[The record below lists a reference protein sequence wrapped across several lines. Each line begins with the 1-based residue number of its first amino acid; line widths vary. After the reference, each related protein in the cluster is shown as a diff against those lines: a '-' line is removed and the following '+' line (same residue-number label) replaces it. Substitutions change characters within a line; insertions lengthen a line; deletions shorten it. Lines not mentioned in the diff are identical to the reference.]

1 MAGFLFHD
9 VIFGPV
15 RSRRLGLSLGIN
27 LLPAHSKYCSFN
39 CIYCECGWT
48 PEDLSDKPEFPS
60 RELVSQYLEYR
71 LQELVRENY
80 LPQAITF
87 AGNGEPTL
95 HPEFPGIV
103 DDTLVLRDKYAPE
116 TQVAVLSNASM
127 VHDPQVFNALVKLDA
142 NIQKLD
148 AGYEKLF
155 LLINSPVFPVRYSE
169 LTGNLKKF
177 NGQVIIQ
184 SLFLKGNVNGHLI
197 DNTGEDDVQAWLQQI
212 KEINPKLVMIY
223 PISRATPGG
232 TLEKIPIFEL
242 EKIAL
247 QVNRIGIET
256 KVYH

>member
-15 RSRRLGLSLGIN
+15 RSRRLGLSLGVN

-48 PEDLSDKPEFPS
+48 PENLSEKPEFPS
-60 RELVSQYLEYR
+60 RELVSQYLEQR
-71 LQELVRENY
+71 LLELIRENY

-103 DDTLVLRDKYAPE
+103 ADTLALRDRYTPE
-116 TQVAVLSNASM
+116 TEVAVLSNGSM
-127 VHDPQVFNALVKLDA
+127 VHDPRVFNALIRLDT

-155 LLINSPVFPVRYSE
+155 LQINNPVFPVRFSE

-184 SLFLKGNVNGHLI
+184 SMFLRGHHNGQVI
-197 DNTGEDDVQAWLQQI
+197 DNTLEEDVHAWLWQI

-223 PISRATPGG
+223 PISRATPAG
-232 TLEKIPIFEL
+232 TLEKITIFEL
-242 EKIAL
+242 EKIGV
-247 QVNRIGIET
+247 QVNKLGIEV
-256 KVYH
+256 KVYK

>member
-9 VIFGPV
+9 IIFGPV
-15 RSRRLGLSLGIN
+15 RSRRLGLSLGVN

-48 PEDLSDKPEFPS
+48 PEDLSEKPEFPL
-60 RELVSQYLEYR
+60 RGLVSQYLEQR
-71 LQELVRENY
+71 LQELTRENY

-103 DDTLVLRDKYAPE
+103 EDTLAMRDRYAPE

-127 VHDPQVFNALVKLDA
+127 VHDPRVFNALARLDA

-155 LLINSPVFPVRYSE
+155 FLINNPVFPIRFSE

-184 SLFLKGNVNGHLI
+184 SMFLRGYHNGQVI
-197 DNTGEDDVQAWLQQI
+197 DNTLEEDVHAWLRQI

-223 PISRATPGG
+223 PVSRATPTG

-242 EKIAL
+242 EKIAEKVRKL
-247 QVNRIGIET
+247 GIEI
-256 KVYH
+256 KVYK